1 MPYFERNGLPM
12 PRILTDRGTECCGR
26 LEQYNYQ
33 LYLAINDID
42 HTKIDFPPIFLSL
55 SQKKALTALAIRA
68 LLI

>member
-12 PRILTDRGTECCGR
+12 PRILMDRGTECCGR

-42 HTKIDFPPIFLSL
+42 HTKIDFPPIFLYFSV
-55 SQKKALTALAIRA
+55 
-68 LLI
+68 